1 METSGKALVASG
13 IAPKRIIFTFCN
25 LLCDK
30 ETKLKLW
37 PPNNFPTLRPK
48 KYSNFSQF
56 RLFLFVGPA
65 KPLWSLAPASIAP
78 NYGLQIQVFSVNL

>member
-30 ETKLKLW
+30 ETKLNCGHQIIF
-37 PPNNFPTLRPK
+37 PPCPK